1 MKFFAV
7 LLGVFLICAC
17 SKPIPPDSL
26 VYDMIDVLSEPI
38 QTTADDDTPK
48 KQTIKNGE
56 ITITPVA
63 LYAISGVVVGTKK
76 YSSGWESE
84 ICPIDVAIIWGE
96 LTKPN
101 VRATIKYSQS
111 NRWVYYQWSGEC
123 SVDQSY
129 IESHCSNN
137 HCIPINDK
145 IKKALF
151 QIKKEDHVVLVGELV
166 RIAGTRKGNEIWWN
180 SSTVRTDSGNGA
192 CEVMVVKRVRI
203 NEKVFEG

>member
-1 MKFFAV
+1 MKVFAIVLVV
-7 LLGVFLICAC
+7 LLFGAC

-26 VYDMIDVLSEPI
+26 VYHMIDILSEPI
-38 QTTADDDTPK
+38 QTSVDDDTPSK
-48 KQTIKNGE
+48 RTIKNGE

-63 LYAISGVVVGTKK
+63 SYAISGVVVGTKK

-96 LTKPN
+96 LTKPH
-101 VRATIKYSQS
+101 VRATMKYSQS
-111 NRWVYYQWSGEC
+111 NRWVYYQWNEGC
-123 SVDQSY
+123 PVDQAY

-151 QIKKEDHVVLVGELV
+151 QIKKEDHVVLEGELV

-192 CEVMVVKRVRI
+192 CEVFVVKRVRI